1 MHISRLDLNLLLVL
15 DAIYTER
22 GVTQASKKL
31 NLTQPAV
38 SHALGRLRDALGDPL
53 FVRAGRTLVPTA
65 RARSLIEPVRNS
77 LRQMELA
84 LSQFEQFDPSSMA
97 RRFNVGLR
105 GALEL
110 TILAPLMTRL
120 NAAAPNVDI
129 ATFHVE
135 RRTMEADLASG
146 TMDVAVDVPLLPLGD
161 STRHQLITTDRLIVL
176 ARPGHPA
183 VRNGRIDLKKY
194 LKQDHIVVTSRRRA
208 AALEDIELSRL
219 GLQRR
224 VRLHAQHYAAA
235 CEVVSR
241 TDFLLTMLERYARA
255 VNRVFANQ
263 VLKLPIDVLPIQFYM
278 YWHETTDQDSA
289 GHWLRDQLVL
299 AAKDQAKQVIES

>member
-53 FVRAGRTLVPTA
+53 FVRAGKTLAPTA
-65 RARSLIEPVRNS
+65 RARSLIEPVRTS

-84 LSQFEQFDPSSMA
+84 LSQFEQFDPRSMA

-110 TILAPLMTRL
+110 TLLAPLMARID
-120 NAAAPNVDI
+120 AAAPNVEI

-146 TMDVAVDVPLLPLGD
+146 TMDVAVDVPLLPLGENI
-161 STRHQLITTDRLIVL
+161 RHQLITTDRLVVL

-183 VRNGRIDLKKY
+183 VRNGRIDFRKY

-235 CEVVSR
+235 CEVVTR
-241 TDFLLTMLERYARA
+241 TDFLLTMLERYARS
-255 VNRVFANQ
+255 VNRVFGNQ
-263 VLKLPIDVLPIQFYM
+263 ILNLPFEVLPIQFYM
-278 YWHETTDQDSA
+278 YWHDTTDQDSA

-299 AAKDQAKQVIES
+299 AAKDQAPLQGL